1 MDIHLKKLNE
11 IKKAGT
17 VKKNDDAKKV
27 EQTIKRMHD
36 EKVRTHEFMKQGKYP

>member
-11 IKKAGT
+11 IRKTGV

-27 EQTIKRMHD
+27 EENLQRRH
-36 EKVRTHEFMKQGKYP
+36 